1 MTPRPSA
8 AAADQPRASALEWLG
23 FLSDEMRSCDTDHM
37 SLRRVTALLA
47 RPASDV
53 RSTFIAGNLTAL
65 LLFRA
70 RRLDDARALCQA
82 LIRYALAEHGG
93 SRWPELAAYALQ
105 PEINLLRIEGYCGD
119 IGAALGG
126 LAQLGCLAQG
136 MPAQFTALVLDESAT
151 AAVIAAGFDLGGL
164 ARNILVV
171 ETSKILWRRGQHEL
185 LRERCA
191 DFLRRWPRLAATG
204 GPAHASEA
212 PWLLG
217 GRQGDAHGGTA
228 AGGLAKSMTRDAS
241 APAWQRRA
249 AQVRLLHTA
258 AHAARDGRAGY
269 ATDIALAL
277 YGRRSAQPGPWASA
291 LTPVRW
297 DASLTDTMIRV
308 GLRDEARTLTRELLG
323 HLGQFH
329 DPVLYDG
336 LAERA
341 RLLGLC
347 LPGTPGPPAG
357 AGSALDT
364 QRDRLLDRLNGGR
377 H

>member
-1 MTPRPSA
+1 
-8 AAADQPRASALEWLG
+8 LEWLG

-126 LAQLGCLAQG
+126 LAQLDCLAQG

-164 ARNILVV
+164 ARNILVA
-171 ETSKILWRRGQHEL
+171 ETSKILWRRGRHEL

-191 DFLRRWPRLAATG
+191 DFRRRWPQLAATG

-217 GRQGDAHGGTA
+217 GRDGDAHGGTA
-228 AGGLAKSMTRDAS
+228 AGGPAKSRFPDAGARPGS
-241 APAWQRRA
+241 AEPLRC
-249 AQVRLLHTA
+249 
-258 AHAARDGRAGY
+258 DS
-269 ATDIALAL
+269 I
-277 YGRRSAQPGPWASA
+277 
-291 LTPVRW
+291 RW

-308 GLRDEARTLTRELLG
+308 GLRDEARILARELLG
-323 HLGQFH
+323 RLGQFH
-329 DPVLYDG
+329 DPVLNDG

-347 LPGTPGPPAG
+347 LPAAPGPPAG